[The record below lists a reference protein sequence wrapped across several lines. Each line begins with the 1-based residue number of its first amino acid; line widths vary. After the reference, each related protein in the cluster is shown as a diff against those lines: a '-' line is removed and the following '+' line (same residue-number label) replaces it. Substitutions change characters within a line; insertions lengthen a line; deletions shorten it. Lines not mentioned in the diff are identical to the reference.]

1 MKRREALKSS
11 LILAGA
17 LSTGTMTAVLSG
29 CKTDTSPSW
38 QPAFLSIEQEA
49 LVAEVAERILP
60 KTDTPGAKDVF
71 ASRFIDNAVHKLL
84 TKKEQTNFIQGLKV
98 IDEEAVTQFDKKFTD
113 LSSEDMDKV
122 LTTLVKDSKEDDE
135 HIFPIM
141 QQLTKSAY
149 FTSELICT
157 EHLVYQPIPGPFKG
171 CVSVQEV
178 GGQLYNY

>member
-1 MKRREALKSS
+1 MNRREILKSS
-11 LILAGA
+11 LIMAGA
-17 LSTGTMTAVLSG
+17 LSAGTMTAVLSG

-38 QPAFLSIEQEA
+38 TPSFLTKEQEH

-60 KTDTPGAKDVF
+60 KTDTPGAKDIL
-71 ASRFIDNAVHKLL
+71 ASRFIDNAVKKLL
-84 TKKEQTNFIQGLKV
+84 TQEEQTNFVEGLKAFDTV
-98 IDEEAVTQFDKKFTD
+98 GLKMFDKKFVN
-113 LSSEDMDKV
+113 LSTENMDKV
-122 LTTLVKDSKEDDE
+122 LDELVKESKDVEK

-149 FTSELICT
+149 FSSELICT
-157 EHLVYQPIPGPFKG
+157 EHLVYQPIPGPYKG